1 MDRIFCRIFLSAG
14 TPSQFEIKKPPEQ
27 NSVNESGGAR
37 REKDVRVLL
46 CEQSKHLKPFFHECR
61 DVFWFD
67 NLSGLIP
74 DQLIV
79 ASLYTDLVWVG
90 SEEGQDRVR
99 E

>member
-1 MDRIFCRIFLSAG
+1 VDRIFCRIFLSAG

-67 NLSGLIP
+67 ELQCPIKAQMRGEAL
-74 DQLIV
+74 D
-79 ASLYTDLVWVG
+79 TDLILA
-90 SEEGQDRVR
+90 SEESQNFIR